1 MKVALIYWL
10 MGSAL
15 LFIFLIVHYIE
26 VLPFLHKKG
35 ETKIISWIPAF
46 RYYRD
51 AKLYG
56 DLCQKEGKPL
66 NWYNLDIKAQTLIF
80 LWAIAGI
87 VMHFMFNIDLTG
99 IF

>member
-1 MKVALIYWL
+1 MKTALIYWL

-15 LFIFLIVHYIE
+15 IFIFIIVHYIE

-35 ETKIISWIPAF
+35 KVKVISWIPAF
-46 RYYRD
+46 RYFRD
-51 AKLYG
+51 AKLYEEI
-56 DLCQKEGKPL
+56 CRKEGKSL
-66 NWYNLDIKAQTLIF
+66 NWYNLDIKAQMLLF

-87 VMHFMFNIDLTG
+87 VMHFVFKINLTG

>member
-1 MKVALIYWL
+1 MKIALIYWL

-15 LFIFLIVHYIE
+15 VFIFLIVHYIE

-35 ETKIISWIPAF
+35 RAKVISWIPAF

-51 AKLYG
+51 TTLYG
-56 DLCQKEGKPL
+56 EICRKEGKPL
-66 NWYNLDIKAQTLIF
+66 NWYHLDIKAQTLLF
-80 LWAIAGI
+80 LWAAAGLI
-87 VMHFMFNIDLTG
+87 MNFIFRIDLTG